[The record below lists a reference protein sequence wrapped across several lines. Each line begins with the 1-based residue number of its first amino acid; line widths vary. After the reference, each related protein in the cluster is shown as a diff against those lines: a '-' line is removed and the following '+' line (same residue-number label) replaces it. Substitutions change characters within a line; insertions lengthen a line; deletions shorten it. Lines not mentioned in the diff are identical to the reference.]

1 MRLGSKIIVGSVF
14 LIGLILSWYL
24 FIKPY
29 DYQIRFTK
37 KTSPGTLYKSAEGW
51 GLDAENGL
59 TLLKEKKTPF
69 QNIQQDFKLQ
79 DSLLQFNWEF
89 NGKNDSS
96 TAVIVRIND
105 RKHSIATRIK
115 NLFSDPPLKY
125 IALSKLTDFN
135 KNLDSHL
142 KKFTVEIVGVEEIPE
157 GFYAY
162 LETECTLSQKA
173 ATMISKNSEVA
184 GWLNDKKI
192 AILAQPSLEVRSW
205 DIEKD
210 SISYRFMF
218 PIEEVDSLPYHEKIK
233 FKKNKPRKG
242 LKAIFHGNYQIS
254 DRAWFALLEYSNL
267 NGIDVEKKPIEFF
280 FDNPMLGGNELR
292 WKAEV
297 FLPLTNQ
304 NE

>member
-1 MRLGSKIIVGSVF
+1 MRLGSKIILGSVF
-14 LIGLILSWYL
+14 LIGLVFGWYL

-37 KTSPGTLYKSAEGW
+37 KTSPGTLYKNVESWA
-51 GLDAENGL
+51 LNAENGL

-69 QNIQQDFKLQ
+69 QNIRQDFELK
-79 DSLLQFNWEF
+79 DSLLQFDWEF
-89 NGKNDSS
+89 NSKNDSI
-96 TAVIVRIND
+96 TAITVRVKDKKN
-105 RKHSIATRIK
+105 SIATRIE
-115 NLFSDPPLKY
+115 NLFSNPPLKH
-125 IALSKLTDFN
+125 IALSKLTNFN
-135 KNLDSHL
+135 KNLDLNL
-142 KKFTVEIVGVEEIPE
+142 KKFTVEIVGIDEIPG

-162 LETECTLSQKA
+162 LETACKLSEKA
-173 ATMISKNSEVA
+173 ATMISKNAEVA
-184 GWLNDKKI
+184 GWLNDNEI
-192 AILAQPSLEVRSW
+192 SILGQPSLEITSW

-233 FKKNKPRKG
+233 FKKNKTRKG

-267 NGIDVEKKPIEFF
+267 NGIDMKKKPIEFF
-280 FDNPMLGGNELR
+280 FDNPMLGGNELK

-297 FLPLTNQ
+297 YLPLKKEQ
-304 NE
+304 